1 MFAPSK
7 GCFEKQKWATK
18 IKGCGKQNSLNSK
31 GFLTAAGAPLGRL
44 KGQSPRVSGVE
55 RVEGEGAFPGQSQG
69 NSPQHLRLPRLPEVH
84 NHILPELQ
92 PGEHEGSGRDQGFIN
107 RKRGGE
113 GERRSALKIDLQ
125 ALPRGP
131 APEIAREGAWGA
143 QSTSRKGGRV
153 NGAPACLKDQVHTG
167 SSHPRLQSSL
177 QLLKPQ
183 SLLLPETDQINKH

>member
-1 MFAPSK
+1 MGEPSR
-7 GCFEKQKWATK
+7 A
-18 IKGCGKQNSLNSK
+18 
-31 GFLTAAGAPLGRL
+31 
-44 KGQSPRVSGVE
+44 SPRE
-55 RVEGEGAFPGQSQG
+55 IPL
-69 NSPQHLRLPRLPEVH
+69 QHLRLPRLPEVH

-113 GERRSALKIDLQ
+113 EGRRAALKIDLQ

-143 QSTSRKGGRV
+143 QPTPRKGGRV
-153 NGAPACLKDQVHTG
+153 NGAPACLKDQVHMG

-183 SLLLPETDQINKH
+183 SFLLPEMDQINKH

>member
-1 MFAPSK
+1 MGEPS
-7 GCFEKQKWATK
+7 
-18 IKGCGKQNSLNSK
+18 
-31 GFLTAAGAPLGRL
+31 PP
-44 KGQSPRVSGVE
+44 SPRE
-55 RVEGEGAFPGQSQG
+55 IPPE
-69 NSPQHLRLPRLPEVH
+69 HLRLPRLPEVH

-113 GERRSALKIDLQ
+113 GGRRSALKIDLQ

-143 QSTSRKGGRV
+143 QTTPRKGGRV
-153 NGAPACLKDQVHTG
+153 NGAPACLKDQVHRG